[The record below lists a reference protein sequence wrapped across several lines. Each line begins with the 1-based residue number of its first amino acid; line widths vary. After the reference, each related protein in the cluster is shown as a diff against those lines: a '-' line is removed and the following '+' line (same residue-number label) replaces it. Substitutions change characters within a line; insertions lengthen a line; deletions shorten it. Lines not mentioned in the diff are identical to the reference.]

1 MNYNKLK
8 IARDVLS
15 KNQDDIANET
25 GRTQTIVSAIETG
38 RRKELPLWYIES
50 HNRKHKSPG
59 NPKIP
64 GCFSKQGP
72 YRGAVSSIYPIF
84 TPPLYGYK
92 LTFVFVNFPFPMSVF
107 AAFPTPL
114 LNMPAIQSRTE
125 TILPNNVQS
134 FDVGITRKITSQTKR
149 SIPIP
154 QVNQSCHPPPN
165 GMSFGLTVCGLV
177 NTVSVTDVTVSAI
190 APSPQAT
197 RSRNKNNFFI
207 ANDLIV
213 KFIYS
218 IFK

>member
-50 HNRKHKSPG
+50 HNRKHKIPG

-84 TPPLYGYK
+84 TPPLRRLQTDFCLCKFSPSY
-92 LTFVFVNFPFPMSVF
+92 
-107 AAFPTPL
+107 
-114 LNMPAIQSRTE
+114 
-125 TILPNNVQS
+125 
-134 FDVGITRKITSQTKR
+134 VGFGCITDT
-149 SIPIP
+149 
-154 QVNQSCHPPPN
+154 
-165 GMSFGLTVCGLV
+165 LV
-177 NTVSVTDVTVSAI
+177 
-190 APSPQAT
+190 
-197 RSRNKNNFFI
+197 K
-207 ANDLIV
+207 
-213 KFIYS
+213 
-218 IFK
+218 

>member
-25 GRTQTIVSAIETG
+25 GRTHPTTENTKAPVILRFRGVLQNRGRTG
-38 RRKELPLWYIES
+38 
-50 HNRKHKSPG
+50 
-59 NPKIP
+59 
-64 GCFSKQGP
+64 
-72 YRGAVSSIYPIF
+72 GAVSSIYPIF

-92 LTFVFVNFPFPMSVF
+92 LTFVFVNFPFPTSVL